1 MPNLKRTLSLALF
14 GGLFMLAGLACVKAA
29 AAQDP
34 RGAVVGTVKDSN
46 GAVIAGAR
54 LSGAQAGRRQRNSQS
69 ECQRFAD
76 STAFRNDEQR

>member
-54 LSGAQAGRRQRNSQS
+54 LSVEATGSGSKRTAVS
-69 ECQRFAD
+69 D
-76 STAFRNDEQR
+76 SLGEFRVD